1 MSIKA
6 DPYTGKA
13 ASHMPVHRFQDHPTT
28 RVYARAGV
36 IVHMGV
42 VYIQPTHS
50 MHYAG
55 GRERRIETARPL
67 FQNFDWTT
75 VRYFCPVTDW
85 IAVGTPNGM
94 FFLTSLV
101 ADPGVIR

>member
-1 MSIKA
+1 
-6 DPYTGKA
+6 
-13 ASHMPVHRFQDHPTT
+13 MPVHRFPNYPTT

-36 IVHMGV
+36 IVHWGV

-50 MHYAG
+50 MHSAG
-55 GRERRIETARPL
+55 GRERRIETGLPL

-85 IAVGTPNGM
+85 LAVGTPNGM

-101 ADPGVIR
+101 ADPEIIR